1 MVFRLSCYLCVYQVK
16 AKSKNMIMLKAA
28 KQSVRLEQEY
38 EKLDESWDSVLLNLV
53 KHERNVRDER
63 DVRLVC
69 CIHDKWLMAFLL

>member
-69 CIHDKWLMAFLL
+69 YIRDKWLMACLL